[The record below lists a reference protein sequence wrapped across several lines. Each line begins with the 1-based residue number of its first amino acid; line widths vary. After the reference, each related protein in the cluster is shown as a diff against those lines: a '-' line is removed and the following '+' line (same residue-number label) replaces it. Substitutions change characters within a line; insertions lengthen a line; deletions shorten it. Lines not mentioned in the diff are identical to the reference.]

1 VYSDQLKFLS
11 KLISEKQTDDS
22 LSVDNIEESQVEQN
36 RDDMQNSTQEIPFQ
50 KPRTEQ
56 CGKRKRKPD
65 EFELRII
72 KVLEEGTQP
81 NRHLSFFKG
90 IIPSLENFNEEETLE
105 FQMGILQLVANIK
118 NRKPTSFCRQPVRM
132 YDTSF
137 HTSSQLGPNNPLLV
151 YASTMNPHHSTGNTV
166 QPLALHTGML
176 PPSTMGHESVTHIT
190 SQSPPTARQYGQY
203 YQQQASSSK
212 DSHIP
217 ANIPSPSLSTNSVS
231 SDHTDCSIDFT
242 SV

>member
-1 VYSDQLKFLS
+1 MYSDQLKFLS

-36 RDDMQNSTQEIPFQ
+36 RDDMKNSTKEIPFQ
-50 KPRTEQ
+50 KARTEQ

-65 EFELRII
+65 EVELRII
-72 KVLEEGTQP
+72 KALEEGTQP

-105 FQMGILQLVANIK
+105 FQMGVLQLVANIQH
-118 NRKPTSFCRQPVRM
+118 RKPTSFCRQSIPM

-137 HTSSQLGPNNPLLV
+137 HTSSQFGPNNPLLV

-166 QPLALHTGML
+166 QPLTVHT
-176 PPSTMGHESVTHIT
+176 PSTMRHESVTHIT
-190 SQSPPTARQYGQY
+190 SQSTPTARQYGQY
-203 YQQQASSSK
+203 FQQQASSSK
-212 DSHIP
+212 DIHFP
-217 ANIPSPSLSTNSVS
+217 ANIPSPSLSTNSVC
-231 SDHTDCSIDFT
+231 SDHTDCSTDFT
-242 SV
+242 YV